1 MNLILYA
8 LYFLLA
14 IVTIV
19 VVFFLFKVVGVAL
32 LAAAIWFM
40 FVLDRFKIRGRW
52 R

>member
-14 IVTIV
+14 IVAV
-19 VVFFLFKVVGVAL
+19 VVLFFLFKAAGVAL
-32 LAAAIWFM
+32 LIASIWFM
-40 FVLDRFKIRGRW
+40 FVLDRFKIRGRL